1 MPPRKRTKTAA
12 AEPRALGTSIS
23 LADLGDSP
31 RLFPACDVV
40 MRWPAIERWRE
51 DGARANANASASSS
65 LRDAAGDVAVDVMT
79 SATRA
84 FAGNLRA
91 QATARST
98 IARLLDEARANAARD
113 DEDEDED
120 PTDEE
125 GESKSR
131 RAYLAQCPLW
141 TSRGGYTEL
150 GTRVMC
156 DLREDVAR
164 GKTETETETETETA
178 APTTPVADA
187 PTPDAVNFWFRR
199 VLLPHWSPYDRVGVV
214 NADP

>member
-1 MPPRKRTKTAA
+1 
-12 AEPRALGTSIS
+12 
-23 LADLGDSP
+23 
-31 RLFPACDVV
+31 

-51 DGARANANASASSS
+51 DGASASSS

-125 GESKSR
+125 GESK
-131 RAYLAQCPLW
+131 
-141 TSRGGYTEL
+141 
-150 GTRVMC
+150 
-156 DLREDVAR
+156 
-164 GKTETETETETETA
+164 
-178 APTTPVADA
+178 
-187 PTPDAVNFWFRR
+187 
-199 VLLPHWSPYDRVGVV
+199 
-214 NADP
+214 